1 MSKQQRKA
9 LNPNI
14 AMIPVLLGVF
24 FAADDQT
31 VVVTILPQIMF
42 DLRVEITELD
52 RAAWTIT
59 GYLLGY
65 VAIMPIMGRL
75 SDVFE
80 RRTVYVASMV
90 IFMIGSAGTGL
101 TGSGQWLIQDDLTNP
116 LLNLFLDT
124 SSTMEWVIATRILQ
138 AVGAG
143 ALVPISIAMVGDLFP
158 SQKRGVP
165 LGLTGA
171 AAEAGAVIGPLWGGI
186 ITHFLAWQ
194 WIFWLNLPI
203 SIVVLILLSKT
214 FPQIKRSTKSVDYL
228 GAFLIVAGLSF
239 LTLGCSQAGNPNVTM
254 YTYLITGFFSIIG
267 YWFWAT
273 RVSDPLI
280 PVALFQNLGF
290 LASNMVHL
298 LYGAVLIIT
307 LVTVPLMAN
316 TILQSSPLDGGLIL
330 ARLTVAIPVGA
341 VCGGI
346 LCRKLDLRIPSMF
359 ALLLCAAALFLMAT
373 WDEKVTDPTM
383 TIHLVT
389 GGLGFGLLIAPV
401 TLTALNSAAETMKG
415 AAAGVISTS
424 RFLGM
429 TLGVATLAAWGT
441 ERFQNLLSGITLPIP
456 TKDETALQITDKTSR
471 FQAELTDAGLSLF
484 GDFYTAAAIICL
496 IAILPCLRMRP
507 IQPSS

>member
-1 MSKQQRKA
+1 MPKQRRKA

-31 VVVTILPQIMF
+31 VVVTILPQIML

-75 SDVFE
+75 SDVFD
-80 RRTVYVASMV
+80 RRTVYMVSMV

-101 TGSGQWLIQDDLTNP
+101 TASDQWLLQDDPTNS
-116 LLNLFLDT
+116 LIIFFLDA

-143 ALVPISIAMVGDLFP
+143 ALVPISIAMIGDLFP
-158 SQKRGVP
+158 SHKRGVP

-171 AAEAGAVIGPLWGGI
+171 AAEAGAVIGPLWGGV

-194 WIFWLNLPI
+194 WVFWLNLPM
-203 SIVVLILLSKT
+203 SVLVLFFLYKT
-214 FPQIKRSTKSVDYL
+214 FPQIKRSPVSVDYV
-228 GAFLIVAGLSF
+228 GALFIVAGLSF
-239 LTLGCSQAGNPNVTM
+239 LTLGCSEAGNPNVVM
-254 YTYLITGFFSIIG
+254 YTYLVTGISCLIG
-267 YWFWAT
+267 YSLWAR
-273 RVSDPLI
+273 RVRDPLI
-280 PVALFQNLGF
+280 PMVLFRNLGF
-290 LASNMVHL
+290 LTSNIVHL
-298 LYGAVLIIT
+298 LYGSVLIIT

-316 TILQSSPLDGGLIL
+316 TILQSSPLEGGLIL

-341 VCGGI
+341 ICGGV
-346 LCRKLDLRIPSMF
+346 LCRKLDLRIPSFF
-359 ALLLCAAALFLMAT
+359 ALLLCAISLFMMAT
-373 WDEKVTDPTM
+373 WDENITDPLM
-383 TIHLVT
+383 SIHLLV
-389 GGLGFGLLIAPV
+389 GGVGFGLLIAPV

-415 AAAGVISTS
+415 AAAAVISTS

-429 TLGVATLAAWGT
+429 TLGIAALAAWGT
-441 ERFQNLLSGITLPIP
+441 ERFQNQLSGITLPIP
-456 TKDETALQITDKTSR
+456 TKGETALQMADKTSR
-471 FQAELTDAGLSLF
+471 FQADLTDAGLSLF
-484 GDFYTAAAIICL
+484 GDFYIAAASICL
-496 IAILPCLRMRP
+496 IAILPCLAMRS
-507 IQPSS
+507 IQSSS